1 MHVTCHSE
9 TMQLAAQIQ
18 LKTESQRPACLCA
31 AKRDKQ
37 EAEGKAAH
45 ASADLQQHQEESQ
58 AHLQEV
64 QQTASAQL
72 QEAKDSSQ
80 DKMEGYCT
88 NFRCV
93 GAA

>member
-1 MHVTCHSE
+1 
-9 TMQLAAQIQ
+9 MQLAATQDMCICP
-18 LKTESQRPACLCA
+18 SA

-45 ASADLQQHQEESQ
+45 ASADLQQHKEESQ
-58 AHLQEV
+58 SHLQEV

-93 GAA
+93 GAN